1 MFEDSNAIND
11 EYDWETRK
19 WVAGEVIDVMIYES

>member
-1 MFEDSNAIND
+1 MFENSNATND
-11 EYDWETRK
+11 EYDWETME